1 MNLTA
6 VTAASNV
13 LSNLPL
19 LLSRTP
25 VWVWGLLLGL
35 IALGFMQART
45 RELTYKRVLIIPIVM
60 LVLSLL
66 GAVSTAGGSFAAVG
80 LWALGYVAVAYAL
93 SRRALPASVYAPDA
107 GRFTVTGSYAPLG
120 VMVAIFVIKFAVG
133 VATAMGA
140 AWVRSDAFSVVI
152 AAFYGGFSGF
162 FAGRAL
168 RLLRLAPFEP
178 KAIVK
183 PLLKTIAV
191 LLFIVGL
198 VLASLLML
206 GGPKPIA
213 ALPSINKPFASV
225 DYSALPP
232 TSTFKARDGAILAYL
247 HYPAAQNTSIIGAKR
262 VVLVHGSSAN
272 ARSMHPLALGLSAAG
287 FTVDALD
294 MRGHGASGNRGHI
307 GYIGQLED
315 DVADFMRA
323 VPQAGRNT
331 LMGFSSGG
339 GFALRFAGGA
349 QQGVFSDYLL
359 LSPYLKHD
367 APTAKSNNGGW
378 VSVGIARIVALQVLN
393 GLGITAFNGLT
404 VLQFA
409 LNDGAKTMLTPTY
422 DYALMTNF
430 APHSDYAKD
439 IAQAKGALR
448 IVAGADDELFDTS
461 KFASVFA
468 HAGKPVTVTLVPRT
482 KHIGLT
488 LTPEA
493 IQAIVNACKIAP

>member
-213 ALPSINKPFASV
+213 ALPSIT
-225 DYSALPP
+225 ALC
-232 TSTFKARDGAILAYL
+232 R
-247 HYPAAQNTSIIGAKR
+247 
-262 VVLVHGSSAN
+262 
-272 ARSMHPLALGLSAAG
+272 PLARLKPVMAQSWHIYITPPHRTPALSAPSAWCWCMAPRP
-287 FTVDALD
+287 TPAPCTHWRWAYQQRASRWMRWICVDMAL
-294 MRGHGASGNRGHI
+294 RAIVGTLGTSGN
-307 GYIGQLED
+307 
-315 DVADFMRA
+315 
-323 VPQAGRNT
+323 
-331 LMGFSSGG
+331 
-339 GFALRFAGGA
+339 
-349 QQGVFSDYLL
+349 
-359 LSPYLKHD
+359 
-367 APTAKSNNGGW
+367 
-378 VSVGIARIVALQVLN
+378 
-393 GLGITAFNGLT
+393 
-404 VLQFA
+404 
-409 LNDGAKTMLTPTY
+409 
-422 DYALMTNF
+422 
-430 APHSDYAKD
+430 
-439 IAQAKGALR
+439 
-448 IVAGADDELFDTS
+448 
-461 KFASVFA
+461 
-468 HAGKPVTVTLVPRT
+468 
-482 KHIGLT
+482 
-488 LTPEA
+488 
-493 IQAIVNACKIAP
+493 